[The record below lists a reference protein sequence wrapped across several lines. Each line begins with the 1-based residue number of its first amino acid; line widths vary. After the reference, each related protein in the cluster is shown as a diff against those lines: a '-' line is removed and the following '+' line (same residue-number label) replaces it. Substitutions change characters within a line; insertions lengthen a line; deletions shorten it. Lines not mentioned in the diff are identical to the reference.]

1 VTNLTGEQKI
11 ALTVREWRDSGQ
23 ATVTVE
29 AQAEKSPGLAAGA
42 LSRSEERAAQNT
54 KE

>member
-1 VTNLTGEQKI
+1 MAVKPNAQKKAPDLT
-11 ALTVREWRDSGQ
+11 
-23 ATVTVE
+23 
-29 AQAEKSPGLAAGA
+29 AGA

>member
-1 VTNLTGEQKI
+1 VINLTGEQKDHVGG
-11 ALTVREWRDSGQ
+11 ARVAPQRAGGDG
-23 ATVTVE
+23 E

>member
-1 VTNLTGEQKI
+1 VINLTGEQKDHVGG
-11 ALTVREWRDSGQ
+11 ARVRHSGQ
-23 ATVTVE
+23 ATV
-29 AQAEKSPGLAAGA
+29 AEKSPGLAAGA

>member
-1 VTNLTGEQKI
+1 VTNVTGE
-11 ALTVREWRDSGQ
+11 
-23 ATVTVE
+23 
-29 AQAEKSPGLAAGA
+29 QAEKSPGLAAGA

>member
-1 VTNLTGEQKI
+1 MINLTGEQKDHVGG
-11 ALTVREWRDSGQ
+11 ARVAPQRAGNGDG
-23 ATVTVE
+23 E

-42 LSRSEERAAQNT
+42 LSQSEERAAQNT